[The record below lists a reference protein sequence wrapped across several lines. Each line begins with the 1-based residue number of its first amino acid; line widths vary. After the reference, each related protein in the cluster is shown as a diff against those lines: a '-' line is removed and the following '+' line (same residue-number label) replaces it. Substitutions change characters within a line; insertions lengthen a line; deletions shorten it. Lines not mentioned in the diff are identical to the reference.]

1 MPGSAPHNESAL
13 VPPNPTPT
21 AHSRRGSIPKSVPG
35 WGAAAAAA
43 AAAAGGE
50 GANGGNGSYEDTL
63 RKDMSLVA
71 EAAKRASVAIV
82 VRDLKDCR
90 V

>member
-1 MPGSAPHNESAL
+1 MPSPPGSASNESAL
-13 VPPNPTPT
+13 IPPNPTPT
-21 AHSRRGSIPKSVPG
+21 AHSRRGSIPKSTPV
-35 WGAAAAAA
+35 WSS
-43 AAAAGGE
+43 E
-50 GANGGNGSYEDTL
+50 GNGSYEDTL

>member
-1 MPGSAPHNESAL
+1 MPTPSSAPTNESSL

-21 AHSRRGSIPKSVPG
+21 AHSRRGSIPKTIPG
-35 WGAAAAAA
+35 WTD
-43 AAAAGGE
+43 
-50 GANGGNGSYEDTL
+50 GGNGGSYEDRL
-63 RKDMSLVA
+63 RSDMSLVA

>member
-1 MPGSAPHNESAL
+1 M
-13 VPPNPTPT
+13 PPNPTPT
-21 AHSRRGSIPKSVPG
+21 THSRRGSIPKTVAG
-35 WGAAAAAA
+35 WVDS
-43 AAAAGGE
+43 
-50 GANGGNGSYEDTL
+50 NGGSYEDRL
-63 RKDMSLVA
+63 RNDMSLVA